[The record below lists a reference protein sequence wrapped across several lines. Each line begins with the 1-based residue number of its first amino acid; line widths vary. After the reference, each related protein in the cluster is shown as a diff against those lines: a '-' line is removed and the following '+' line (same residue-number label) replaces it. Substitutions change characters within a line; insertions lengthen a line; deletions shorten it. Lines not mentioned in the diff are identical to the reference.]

1 MTLITFTMSHL
12 KESHYSMSWIMN
24 GIHSGVPKQTFDMW
38 RVAEITFLWILNFQ
52 VVYFVNST
60 YVYLQTYKA
69 CIPQG
74 VGVNAHPAKCRL
86 FQLC

>member
-1 MTLITFTMSHL
+1 MN
-12 KESHYSMSWIMN
+12 WIMN
-24 GIHSGVPKQTFDMW
+24 GIHSAVLEQTFDMR

-60 YVYLQTYKA
+60 YVYLQKYKA

-74 VGVNAHPAKCRL
+74 VGVNAHPAKYRL